1 MLLVVTRYC
10 ATIMNYPL
18 RNLIY
23 EKIKQ
28 AGNMTDA
35 ELINIL
41 SKDGVPITE
50 PELDKAL
57 LDLEIYGLVRVS
69 WVTKDKRR
77 IEAGLVDSSIG

>member
-1 MLLVVTRYC
+1 
-10 ATIMNYPL
+10 MNYPL

-23 EKIKQ
+23 ERIKQ

-77 IEAGLVDSSIG
+77 IEAGLVDSSTA

>member
-1 MLLVVTRYC
+1 MPLQRFRGAHKVK
-10 ATIMNYPL
+10 YPI

-35 ELINIL
+35 DLMNALTKE
-41 SKDGVPITE
+41 GVTIAESEFNKT
-50 PELDKAL
+50 L
-57 LDLEIYGLVRVS
+57 LDLEIYGLVKVS

-77 IEAGLVDSSIG
+77 IESTATAS